1 MKKILQIIC
10 CAVGSGMIGF
20 FASELNTIVGAV
32 CFTLGVALLVGSIV
46 LISKRTIQTTDKFKF
61 DESIIQTK
69 HGRPSSVYRVL
80 FYCFIRRDPSCIP
93 CRGRR

>member
-1 MKKILQIIC
+1 MKKVLQTIC

-46 LISKRTIQTTDKFKF
+46 LISKKDNTDN
-61 DESIIQTK
+61 
-69 HGRPSSVYRVL
+69 
-80 FYCFIRRDPSCIP
+80 
-93 CRGRR
+93 